1 MPNPKQTS
9 PPCHSSYF
17 LSFHLPSRFTACN
30 STMGAIDRNLDQ
42 AASFLTLSSS
52 STSTI
57 SPLLVELP
65 PSLHCRRSD
74 EDSVTLLLLGLHS
87 VVQDVRGDCNDCSC
101 FFLLSLTSA
110 CHCFMILAV
119 CSSSALPL
127 YCDPICKPKKKK
139 KKKKSN
145 LCSYWENWQYAWT
158 GGGDKATDFKNVSPV
173 SLVHTG
179 EV

>member
-1 MPNPKQTS
+1 MSSLLPNPKQTS
-9 PPCHSSYF
+9 PPCHSSYS
-17 LSFHLPSRFTACN
+17 LSFHLPSRFTAGN
-30 STMGAIDRNLDQ
+30 SSMGAIDRNLDQ

-57 SPLLVELP
+57 SPLLVGLP

-101 FFLLSLTSA
+101 LFLLSLTSA

-127 YCDPICKPKKKK
+127 YCDPICKPKKR
-139 KKKKSN
+139 
-145 LCSYWENWQYAWT
+145 
-158 GGGDKATDFKNVSPV
+158 KNRIY
-173 SLVHTG
+173 VHT
-179 EV
+179 EKIDNMHERAVVIKPLISRMLHLCH